1 MGSTTPNYTLTGSP
15 SPTGAVPVGS
25 RITVNTTVSN
35 PSWILS
41 GVHLAAASV
50 PSGVTLEQVET
61 VREDNVP
68 MMVFAG
74 ATSLSLGSIVQG
86 DSRSAAW
93 RIRIDTP
100 GAKTIRFRAWSENGG
115 VRDLSVTIN
124 AGT

>member
-1 MGSTTPNYTLTGSP
+1 
-15 SPTGAVPVGS
+15 
-25 RITVNTTVSN
+25 
-35 PSWILS
+35 
-41 GVHLAAASV
+41 
-50 PSGVTLEQVET
+50 
-61 VREDNVP
+61 
-68 MMVFAG
+68 MVFAG

-115 VRDLSVTIN
+115 ARDLSVTIN